1 MKYDTHADVA
11 ALSKELRRHSRNRKL
26 ARRILIGTAVTVI
39 GAFLTTLY
47 AFSHAEYANGD
58 SARLTDKQVTQL
70 FSPATDSERV
80 SVLRIRDGQTTCY
93 VAYSKGNGSV
103 PYGTS
108 VSCVK

>member
-11 ALSKELRRHSRNRKL
+11 ALSQELRRHSRNQRF
-26 ARRILIGTAVTVI
+26 ARRVLIGTAVTAV

-47 AFSHAEYANGD
+47 AFSYAEYANGD

-70 FSPATDSERV
+70 YSQITDYEDIRV
-80 SVLRIRDGQTTCY
+80 IRIREGGATCY